1 MFAYL
6 FASIVEFLF
15 FVGVAVLLYQV
26 LLSDFIKAKRLEVK
40 NTKSKYDSL
49 DKIAQVKLVSDDRK
63 DIERFITENAQ
74 YLSVDTV
81 KRLVERI
88 DMIKNDHI
96 IETDTLLKK
105 RFEELESQ
113 EEEEPVVAKRS
124 SRKK

>member
-6 FASIVEFLF
+6 FVSFIEILG
-15 FVGVAVLLYQV
+15 FVGVSVLLYQIF
-26 LLSDFIKAKRLEVK
+26 LSDFIKAKRLEVK
-40 NTKSKYDSL
+40 NAKSKYDSL

-74 YLSVDTV
+74 YLSAEMV
-81 KRLVERI
+81 KKLVERI

-105 RFEELESQ
+105 KFEELEES
-113 EEEEPVVAKRS
+113 EEEEPVVTKRAT
-124 SRKK
+124 RKK